1 MRATLL
7 TLGLSAMLAGG
18 CAKKGTVKPA
28 PEPRR
33 PEPVV
38 AEAEPDRPDRTDCE
52 TWQPADLPGSWTYDQ
67 RVVSQGENLAN
78 DAFDL
83 LKESEKSSLPR
94 PQRESLISEA
104 VDKFILA
111 LKSDPYNVHATY
123 NLAAAYARI
132 GRDQCS
138 LNLLERLIAL
148 RLLPSQKAA
157 VDAKVDRLLGRGTY
171 KGDMDPDFYQLRGD
185 SRFLAVVKELEK

>member
-1 MRATLL
+1 MRLTIILVVATA
-7 TLGLSAMLAGG
+7 TAG
-18 CAKKGTVKPA
+18 CAKKTVARPA
-28 PEPRR
+28 AEPRR
-33 PEPVV
+33 PA
-38 AEAEPDRPDRTDCE
+38 AEVIEAAPDRPARVDCE
-52 TWQPADLPGSWTYDQ
+52 RWQPADLPGSWTYDQ

-78 DAFDL
+78 DAFAL
-83 LKESEKSSLPR
+83 LRESEKSSLPR
-94 PQRESLISEA
+94 QQRENLIAES
-104 VDKFILA
+104 VDKFILS

-138 LNLLERLIAL
+138 LNLLSRLIAL

-157 VDAKVDRLLGRGTY
+157 VDAKVDRLLGRGTF

-185 SRFLAVVKELEK
+185 PRFLAVVKDLEK

>member
-1 MRATLL
+1 MRATLIS
-7 TLGLSAMLAGG
+7 LGLAAALAGG
-18 CAKKGTVKPA
+18 CAKQGTVQPA
-28 PEPRR
+28 SEPRR
-33 PEPVV
+33 PEAKV
-38 AEAEPDRPDRTDCE
+38 AEAAPDRPARTDCAA
-52 TWQPADLPGSWTYDQ
+52 WKPADLPGSWTYDQ

-83 LKESEKSSLPR
+83 LRESEKTSLPR
-94 PQRESLISEA
+94 PRRESLIAEA

-157 VDAKVDRLLGRGTY
+157 VDAKVDRLLGRGRY

-185 SRFLAVVKELEK
+185 SRFLGVVKDLEK

>member
-1 MRATLL
+1 MTRTGLVLVAATLA
-7 TLGLSAMLAGG
+7 LSG
-18 CAKKGTVKPA
+18 CAKKTTAPPA
-28 PEPRR
+28 GEPRR
-33 PEPVV
+33 PEPKVV
-38 AEAEPDRPDRTDCE
+38 ETAAEAPERVDCADWAPD
-52 TWQPADLPGSWTYDQ
+52 DLPGSWTYDQ

-94 PQRESLISEA
+94 RQREELITSA

-123 NLAAAYARI
+123 NLAAAYARV

-138 LNLLERLIAL
+138 LNLLERLISL
-148 RLLPSQKAA
+148 RLLASQKEA
-157 VDAKVDRLLGRGTY
+157 VDAKVDRLLGRGSY
-171 KGDMDPDFYQLRGD
+171 KGNMDPDFYQLRGD
-185 SRFLAVVKELEK
+185 PRFLAVVKELEN